1 MLLYLDDDIIEKILV
16 RMLKAAG
23 HDLIIPADVGLSGA
37 DDPVHLTE
45 TIRTGRILLTFNAKD
60 FEKLHNLVIASSG
73 HHPGVLVVRKDNDRR
88 DMSQKAIVHSLDR
101 LIARGALIPDHFIVL
116 NQYR

>member
-1 MLLYLDDDIIEKILV
+1 MRLYLDDDFIEKILV

-23 HDLIIPADVGLSGA
+23 HDLTIPADAGLSAA

-45 TIRTGRILLTFNAKD
+45 AIGTGRILLTYNAKD
-60 FEKLHNLVIASSG
+60 FEKLHNLVIASGG

-88 DMSQKAIVHSLDR
+88 DMSPRAIVTALKR
-101 LIARGALIPDHFIVL
+101 LVASGATIPDNFIAL